1 MGFQPAKAKAGPLA
15 AALLLVLSGCGPDP
29 TVART
34 DVNTEPTVPVMAIAT
49 PEAKPEATPEFPDLQ
64 AELTDDRFTKT
75 HSPLAGFDF
84 KNHSYPLPRGWHERD
99 GNEITL
105 EDGLRP
111 RESDEKIGLSYVTT
125 RYLDVTGDG
134 IDEAFV
140 ILKIETG
147 GGAIPQLVYVF
158 GWTEDD
164 PKLLWNFRTGDR
176 ADGGLKD
183 IRSENGQVLIELYG
197 QDRYMLGEVETGKIT
212 GDDVQLCCPT
222 YFTRS
227 FYKWNGRHFLRQG
240 KRLTFSVENPTAPPI
255 ENMGDIV
262 NSQFQN
268 KKSK

>member
-1 MGFQPAKAKAGPLA
+1 MTDSISKGAAIAVLFFLMVFTGSCGLADAERPA
-15 AALLLVLSGCGPDP
+15 
-29 TVART
+29 
-34 DVNTEPTVPVMAIAT
+34 VNAEPTVPIMAAASPIPT
-49 PEAKPEATPEFPDLQ
+49 PEPTPEFPDLQ
-64 AELTDDRFTKT
+64 AEITDDRFSET
-75 HSPLAGFDF
+75 HSPLAGHDF
-84 KNHSYPLPRGWHERD
+84 RNHTYPLPRGWHDRD

-105 EDGLRP
+105 ENGIRP
-111 RESDEKIGLSYVTT
+111 RESDEKIGLSYVST

-183 IRSENGQVLIELYG
+183 LRTEKGELVIELYG
-197 QDRYMLGEVETGKIT
+197 QDRYLLGEVETGKIT

-222 YFTRS
+222 YYTRS

-240 KRLTFSVENPTAPPI
+240 KRLTFSVENPAAPPI

-262 NSQFQN
+262 NSQLQN